1 MNTKVTLQEKLRDLR
16 DERKMTLSDLAGATG
31 IPLSTL
37 QRMEGRDDIR
47 VGYQDVAALAQFYNV
62 STDYL
67 FGLTDNRQ
75 FRHIEIDALHLSDE
89 AVETLKDERL
99 NNRLVSELLAHP
111 DFVRLMQAVEI
122 YIDRKVLPQ
131 ISGMNAVYQAAQDT
145 IQERF
150 DGGDNDEIIA
160 YLQEAMIDED
170 DYLRHRISE
179 RFNDLMKSL
188 FAAHKKDPLPAEQSA
203 TVEEIKEQ
211 MQTYLDTQKTESAQ
225 RAKAVVLCKQLGLNA
240 AKLTDEEWRV
250 LMKVL
255 ERSEKFKQGRR
266 RR

>member
-1 MNTKVTLQEKLRDLR
+1 MKTKLTLQEKLRDLR

-47 VGYQDVAALAQFYNV
+47 VGYQDVAALAKFYGV

-75 FRHIEIDALHLSDE
+75 FRHIEIDALRLSDE
-89 AVETLKDERL
+89 AVETLKDEKL
-99 NNRLVSELLAHP
+99 NNCLVSELLAHP

-122 YIDRKVLPQ
+122 YIDRRVVPQ
-131 ISGMNAVYQAAQDT
+131 IAGMNALYQATQDT
-145 IQERF
+145 IQEHF
-150 DGGDNDEIIA
+150 DGRDNEDIIA

-188 FAAHKKDPLPAEQSA
+188 FAAHKKDPLPAEQA
-203 TVEEIKEQ
+203 AAVQEMKEQ

-240 AKLTDEEWRV
+240 SKLTDEEWRV
-250 LMKVL
+250 LIKVL
-255 ERSEKFKQGRR
+255 EHSEKFKQGRKR
-266 RR
+266 R